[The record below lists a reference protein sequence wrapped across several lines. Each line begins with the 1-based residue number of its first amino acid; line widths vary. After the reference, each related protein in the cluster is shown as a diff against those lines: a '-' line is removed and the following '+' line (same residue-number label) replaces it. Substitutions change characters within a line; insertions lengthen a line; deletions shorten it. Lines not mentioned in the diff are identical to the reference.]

1 MNAIKRNFVV
11 CITVCATLFLLSAG
25 FPQIPLISATTST
38 NSIVAYGV
46 EAQIFAS
53 MLSTEWSDL
62 DFVLDNQPPVIVV
75 SDISA
80 VNLQGILDS
89 MKNGAVLVAINLPV
103 DNGLVD
109 APRYSFGSTKR
120 IGLWTVTTETWQDV
134 VPPYWIVVTK
144 QTTPSLTASYVGGT
158 AEDEQS
164 HGHVMQMALEGV
176 NSALFPDADYSNSS
190 KVVVDGNWEKRDN
203 EVKVVWPI
211 LSIISLV
218 VLVIAVLLVGVIIV
232 VVLLLRR
239 PSKDLECCSMQA
251 DESCSVIAT

>member
-1 MNAIKRNFVV
+1 MNAIKRHFVV

-25 FPQIPLISATTST
+25 FQQIPLISATTST

-53 MLSTEWSDL
+53 MLSTKWSDL
-62 DFVLDNQPPVIVV
+62 DLVIDNQPPVIVV

-109 APRYSFGSTKR
+109 APRHSFGSTKR
-120 IGLWTVTTETWQDV
+120 TGLWTVTTEIWQDV

-144 QTTPSLTASYVGGT
+144 QTTPSLTACYVGGT

-164 HGHVMQMALEGV
+164 HGHVMQMALDGV
-176 NSALFPDADYSNSS
+176 NSALFPDADYYNSS
-190 KVVVDGNWEKRDN
+190 EVVVVDGNWEKRDN

-211 LSIISLV
+211 LGIISLV
-218 VLVIAVLLVGVIIV
+218 MLVIAVLFVGVIIV
-232 VVLLLRR
+232 AVLLLRR
-239 PSKDLECCSMQA
+239 RSKDLECCSMQG
-251 DESCSVIAT
+251 